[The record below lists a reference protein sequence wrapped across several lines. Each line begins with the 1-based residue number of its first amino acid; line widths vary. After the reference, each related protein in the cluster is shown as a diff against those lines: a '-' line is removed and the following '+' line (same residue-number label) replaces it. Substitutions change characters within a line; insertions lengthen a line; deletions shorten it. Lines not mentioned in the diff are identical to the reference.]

1 MFADLHTHILFSVDD
16 GPENLESSVALLEK
30 AVKDGID
37 NIIATPH
44 FYASMH
50 GLDERVS
57 LANERF
63 QTLKNEISKRNIPI
77 KDFLLGYEVRY
88 FKGISATEE
97 INKLCINGSNYL
109 LLELGQIAITDE
121 VIDDIMQLIYSGRTV
136 ILAHLER
143 YTKMP
148 GFKDLK
154 RVIIQNDIPVQVTA
168 SSFIEKPFQRAAVR
182 LLKEGL
188 VTFLSSDMHHD
199 TLRPP
204 KMTEAVREISKQL
217 EPKVAQKLIEN
228 GNKLFAKIKG

>member
-1 MFADLHTHILFSVDD
+1 MFADLHTHILYGVDD
-16 GPENLESSVALLEK
+16 GPETLETSIALLEK

-50 GLDERVS
+50 GLDERIS
-57 LANERF
+57 LTNERF
-63 QTLKNEISKRNIPI
+63 EEFKREIYKRNIPI

-88 FKGISATEE
+88 FKGISKSEE
-97 INKLCINGSNYL
+97 IDKLCLNSSKYI
-109 LLELGQIAITDE
+109 LLELGQIAITDD
-121 VIDDIMQLIYSGRTV
+121 VIDDIMQLVYSGYRV

-143 YTKMP
+143 YAKMP

-154 RVIIQNDIPVQVTA
+154 KIINHNDILVQVTA
-168 SSFIEKPFQRAAVR
+168 VSFICNPFQRAAFR

-188 VTFLSSDMHHD
+188 VTFISSDMHHD

-204 KMTEAVREISKQL
+204 KMTEAVREISKQS
-217 EPKVAQKLIEN
+217 EQKIAQKLIDN
-228 GNKLFAKIKG
+228 GNKLFEKIKG